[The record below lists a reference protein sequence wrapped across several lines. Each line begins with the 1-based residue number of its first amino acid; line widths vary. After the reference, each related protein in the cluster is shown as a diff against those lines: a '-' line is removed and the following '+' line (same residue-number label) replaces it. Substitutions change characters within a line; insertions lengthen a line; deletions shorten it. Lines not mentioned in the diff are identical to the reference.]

1 MGGGTLGRKRGGERG
16 AERGKEWE
24 IVHQSGCARRL
35 NQRDC
40 SSSPQRSDA
49 KSISQGN
56 GEGQFSWIRAAGAKH
71 FG

>member
-1 MGGGTLGRKRGGERG
+1 MGGGRG

-24 IVHQSGCARRL
+24 IVHQSGRARGP

-40 SSSPQRSDA
+40 SSSPHGSDA

-56 GEGQFSWIRAAGAKH
+56 GEGQFRWMRATGAKH